1 MLRRHGHVHRDVRA
15 GWLLSQLCG
24 PSMARSMDGV
34 VMAFLCGLM
43 ALADTVSIPLG
54 RGAYEA

>member
-1 MLRRHGHVHRDVRA
+1 
-15 GWLLSQLCG
+15 
-24 PSMARSMDGV
+24 MARSMEGV

-43 ALADTVSIPLG
+43 ALADTVSIPVG